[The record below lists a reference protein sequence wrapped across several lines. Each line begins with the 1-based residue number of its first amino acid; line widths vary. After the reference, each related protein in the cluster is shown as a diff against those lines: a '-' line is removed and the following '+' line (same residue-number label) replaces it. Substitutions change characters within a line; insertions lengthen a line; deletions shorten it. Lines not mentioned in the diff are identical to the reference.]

1 MSFQGH
7 QICGHIVNVFVG
19 VLAEEFPVSFKGIVN
34 LNLRHVPYP
43 PHAARHAVGGRRHD
57 TEIVDAIETPFELLS
72 RGGCNSDGHSSLASR
87 AAATSAS
94 TTRTPPPPSAPP
106 PEPVPPTQRTS

>member
-19 VLAEEFPVSFKGIVN
+19 VLAGEFPVSFKGIVN

-43 PHAARHAVGGRRHD
+43 AHAALHAVGRRQHD
-57 TEIVDAIETPFELLS
+57 NEIVDAIETPFELLS

-87 AAATSAS
+87 AAATSA
-94 TTRTPPPPSAPP
+94 APH
-106 PEPVPPTQRTS
+106 PTARHPTG